1 MHGLGIHVYRMS
13 LTYTS
18 FIHLPKKQGD
28 DHTLADK
35 GCVFEAHCIMP
46 PQKAVFVL
54 NAIGSSYCTFKEAIH
69 MYDIEA

>member
-1 MHGLGIHVYRMS
+1 L
-13 LTYTS
+13 L
-18 FIHLPKKQGD
+18 KKQGD

-35 GCVFEAHCIMP
+35 GYVFEAHCIMP